1 MLITKDPDVID
12 KDRDEAYKNLDKLRE
27 FIEKMRRD
35 SNQAC
40 AVLYQ
45 STCDLVGGN
54 KSREKFIQN
63 LAEYFFDNLWQ
74 DDRI

>member
-1 MLITKDPDVID
+1 VYRSRYPELKIKAYQGIEDKKMLITKDPDVID

-40 AVLYQ
+40 AVLY
-45 STCDLVGGN
+45 
-54 KSREKFIQN
+54 
-63 LAEYFFDNLWQ
+63 
-74 DDRI
+74 